1 MKYNDFRKGDIVFCA
16 MYGKGVI
23 ELVEDYGPYPVFVK
37 FKDEET
43 ITYTLDGKILSDRRR
58 TLYVIERKVGE
69 EEVTK
74 EFNRLL
80 NDYSEKKF
88 KYDEGNYFVNV
99 ILLENN
105 EYEIALGNTKSLK
118 EINKKYYYKE
128 VAEEIIR
135 KLKEFIK

>member
-16 MYGKGVI
+16 MHGKGVI
-23 ELVEDYGPYPVFVK
+23 ELVGDYGPYPVSVK

-43 ITYTLDGKILSDRRR
+43 MTYTLDGKILSNKRR

-88 KYDEGNYFVNV
+88 KFGEISYFVNV

-105 EYEIALGNTKSLK
+105 EYEITLGNTKSLK

-128 VAEEIIR
+128 IAEEIIR